1 MGSTTIQ
8 IEKPTKKLLNTL
20 KENYSVKTY
29 DEVIKT
35 LIKRKHKSMYG
46 VLKDANFTT
55 EEIVKEIR
63 KDRDNDRF

>member
-1 MGSTTIQ
+1 METTTIQ
-8 IEKPTKKLLNTL
+8 LEKPTKELLEKL

-46 VLKDANFTT
+46 VLKNANISTKEF
-55 EEIVKEIR
+55 VKEIR
-63 KDRDNDRF
+63 KDRSRDRF

>member
-1 MGSTTIQ
+1 MNTTTIQ
-8 IEKPTKKLLNTL
+8 LEKPTKELLNTL

-46 VLKDANFTT
+46 VLKNANISTK
-55 EEIVKEIR
+55 EITKEIR
-63 KDRDNDRF
+63 NERNNDRF